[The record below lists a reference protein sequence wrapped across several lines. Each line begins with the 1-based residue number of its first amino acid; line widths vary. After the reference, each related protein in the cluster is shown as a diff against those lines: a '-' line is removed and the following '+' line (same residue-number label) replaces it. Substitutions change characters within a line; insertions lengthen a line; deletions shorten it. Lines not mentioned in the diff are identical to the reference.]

1 MAAWSQVKDASLL
14 EETAQ
19 WAWSEAPGSI
29 HALPSQWHGHS
40 AECSGAHGLGHPGIL
55 EEAGAIGLWGQKEEK
70 RKAQGQPLLPPPQQ
84 SALQRMLATRGRK
97 LRKEMQISSR
107 VHT

>member
-40 AECSGAHGLGHPGIL
+40 AERSGAHGLGHPMAYWRRRVQLDFGDR
-55 EEAGAIGLWGQKEEK
+55 K
-70 RKAQGQPLLPPPQQ
+70 RRKGRRRVSHRSLPHSRAPC
-84 SALQRMLATRGRK
+84 RGC
-97 LRKEMQISSR
+97 
-107 VHT
+107 